1 MISMNHFAEPRAPH
15 GGLAGEG
22 ALNLLGRPDLD
33 PYVVL
38 VREAVQNSWDA
49 RAGDGDVRVSLGLSE
64 VTTEQRLA
72 LKDEVFSSLPP
83 KGVFNNVLE
92 SGDVEL
98 ERALK
103 DRGLRMLCITDRGT
117 KGLGGP
123 LRADRP
129 ADEGE
134 ATNFIDLVFNI
145 GQPSDR
151 ELGGG
156 TYGFGKTISY
166 LVSGCRTVLI
176 HTSAN
181 YRGRIQQR
189 LIAQT
194 IGRQYDYRRQ
204 NYTGRHWW
212 GRFGSDNAVEPV
224 TGDAAKRLAD
234 RLGLPAFSAEETGTT
249 IAILAPD
256 LAGREPHQVV
266 NFMIEALLW
275 NFWPKMVARDGSRPA
290 MTFVATLDGEA
301 IPVPD
306 PRQTPPLSAF
316 AQALD
321 SLRACDDE
329 GAAPELYPLQH
340 IRNIKSQRPIANLGW
355 LAMHAV
361 PFATRPILDC
371 GLDDH
376 GQQRTAAPFTGPSHH
391 VAVMRRAELVVQ
403 YRSGPA
409 LTNKGLEWAGVFR
422 TSEEVDAAFAAAEP
436 PTHDTWNP
444 TLVSERRQRT
454 YVNVALRDIKA
465 AAEDAFAPA
474 VRLGGGEVR
483 ESGVVVAD
491 QLGQLLS
498 VSAGNGP
505 RAPRTK
511 KTSSSASG
519 GGPTAK
525 AEIRRR
531 WLEPETEGR
540 TRLCIEFAVTPRRG
554 TQATEVM
561 ALVAAAGPDGVSRE
575 KEAPVGAPVPEV
587 LGYWR
592 DGRPVPDAGEVLQV
606 AADDQGAWCL
616 KVLQPRDV
624 GTVVDLR
631 LEPLGVES

>member
-1 MISMNHFAEPRAPH
+1 MTTLSHFAEPRAPH

-22 ALNLLGRPDLD
+22 ALNLLGRPELD

-49 RAGDGDVRVSLGLSE
+49 RTGDGPVRVSMSLNE
-64 VTTEQRLA
+64 VTTEQRTA
-72 LKDEVFSSLPP
+72 LRNAMFASLPP
-83 KGVFNNVLE
+83 KGVFNGVLE

-103 DRGLRMLCITDRGT
+103 NQGLQMLCITDRGT

-123 LRADRP
+123 LRADRS
-129 ADEGE
+129 AEEGE
-134 ATNFIDLVFNI
+134 ETNFIDLVFNI
-145 GQPSDR
+145 GQPSNR

-166 LVSGCRTVLI
+166 LVSGCRTVII
-176 HTSAN
+176 HTSTK
-181 YRGRIQQR
+181 YRGRVQQR

-194 IGRQYDYRRQ
+194 IGRQYDYKRR
-204 NYTGRHWW
+204 NFTGRHWW
-212 GRFGSDNAVEPV
+212 GRYGNDDAVEPL
-224 TGDAAKRLAD
+224 TDDSAKRLAD
-234 RLGLPAFSAEETGTT
+234 RLGLPAFTAGETGTT
-249 IAILAPD
+249 IAVLAPD
-256 LAGREPHQVV
+256 LAGREPRQVV
-266 NFMIEALLW
+266 NFITEALLW
-275 NFWPKMVARDGSRPA
+275 NFWPKMVATSGAPPA
-290 MTFVATLDGEA
+290 MSFTVSLNGAD

-306 PRQTPPLSAF
+306 PRQTAPLSAF
-316 AQALD
+316 AEALD
-321 SLRACDDE
+321 SLRSCDDNE
-329 GAAPELYPLQH
+329 ALPEQYPLQH
-340 IRNIKSQRPIANLGW
+340 IRNIKSQRPVANLGW

-361 PFATRPILDC
+361 PFDERPILDC

-376 GQQRTAAPFTGPSHH
+376 GQPRTAAAFAGPAHH

-403 YRSGPA
+403 YRPGPG

-436 PTHDTWNP
+436 PTHDAWNP

-465 AAEDAFAPA
+465 AAEDAFTP
-474 VRLGGGEVR
+474 VMRLGDAETR
-483 ESGVVVAD
+483 DSGVVVAD

-498 VSAGNGP
+498 VPVGNGP
-505 RAPRTK
+505 RPPRPRQTK
-511 KTSSSASG
+511 PGAG

-525 AEIRRR
+525 AAIRRR
-531 WLEPETEGR
+531 WLEPETDGR
-540 TRLCIEFAVTPRRG
+540 TRLCIEFSVVPSRG
-554 TQATEVM
+554 TQATHVVVT
-561 ALVAAAGPDGVSRE
+561 VAAAGPDGLSRE
-575 KEAPVGAPVPEV
+575 KEAPVGAPVPMV

-592 DGRPVPDAGEVLQV
+592 HDRPVPEVEGGLRV
-606 AADDQGAWCL
+606 PADDQGTWCL

-624 GTVVDLR
+624 GTVVDLK
-631 LEPLGVES
+631 LEPLGLES

>member
-1 MISMNHFAEPRAPH
+1 
-15 GGLAGEG
+15 
-22 ALNLLGRPDLD
+22 
-33 PYVVL
+33 
-38 VREAVQNSWDA
+38 
-49 RAGDGDVRVSLGLSE
+49 
-64 VTTEQRLA
+64 
-72 LKDEVFSSLPP
+72 
-83 KGVFNNVLE
+83 
-92 SGDVEL
+92 
-98 ERALK
+98 
-103 DRGLRMLCITDRGT
+103 
-117 KGLGGP
+117 
-123 LRADRP
+123 
-129 ADEGE
+129 
-134 ATNFIDLVFNI
+134 
-145 GQPSDR
+145 
-151 ELGGG
+151 
-156 TYGFGKTISY
+156 
-166 LVSGCRTVLI
+166 
-176 HTSAN
+176 
-181 YRGRIQQR
+181 
-189 LIAQT
+189 
-194 IGRQYDYRRQ
+194 
-204 NYTGRHWW
+204 
-212 GRFGSDNAVEPV
+212 
-224 TGDAAKRLAD
+224 
-234 RLGLPAFSAEETGTT
+234 
-249 IAILAPD
+249 
-256 LAGREPHQVV
+256 
-266 NFMIEALLW
+266 
-275 NFWPKMVARDGSRPA
+275 
-290 MTFVATLDGEA
+290 
-301 IPVPD
+301 
-306 PRQTPPLSAF
+306 
-316 AQALD
+316 
-321 SLRACDDE
+321 
-329 GAAPELYPLQH
+329 
-340 IRNIKSQRPIANLGW
+340 
-355 LAMHAV
+355 
-361 PFATRPILDC
+361 
-371 GLDDH
+371 
-376 GQQRTAAPFTGPSHH
+376 
-391 VAVMRRAELVVQ
+391 MRRAELVVQ

-498 VSAGNGP
+498 ISGGNGP
-505 RAPRTK
+505 RPPRRRPTGHG
-511 KTSSSASG
+511 AS

-575 KEAPVGAPVPEV
+575 KEAPVGAPVPEI

-592 DGRPVPDAGEVLQV
+592 DGRPVPEAGEVLQV